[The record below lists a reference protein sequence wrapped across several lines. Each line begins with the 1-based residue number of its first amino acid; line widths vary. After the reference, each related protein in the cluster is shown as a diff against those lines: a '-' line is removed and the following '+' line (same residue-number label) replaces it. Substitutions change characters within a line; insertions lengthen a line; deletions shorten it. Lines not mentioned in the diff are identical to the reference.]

1 MVSMEKIF
9 QLYMFVSY
17 INTIFVLYSNKVVY
31 NGKFE

>member
-1 MVSMEKIF
+1 MEKKF

-17 INTIFVLYSNKVVY
+17 INTIFVLYTNKVVY

>member
-1 MVSMEKIF
+1 MEKIF

-17 INTIFVLYSNKVVY
+17 INTIYVLYTNKVVY

>member
-1 MVSMEKIF
+1 MEKIF

-17 INTIFVLYSNKVVY
+17 INTIFVLYTNKAVY